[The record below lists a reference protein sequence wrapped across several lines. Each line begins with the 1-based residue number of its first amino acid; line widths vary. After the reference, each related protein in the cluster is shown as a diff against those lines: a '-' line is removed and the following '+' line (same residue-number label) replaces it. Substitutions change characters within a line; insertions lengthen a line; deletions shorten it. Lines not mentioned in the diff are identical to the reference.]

1 MAIPAFPSKA
11 RASPNTCCCRAAGA
25 GTGAGFRAGFGDGG
39 GALAGMAAHAPTWS
53 IAAHAIANPKR
64 LANDVMTALLLKT
77 SPVSSVLG
85 YAG

>member
-1 MAIPAFPSKA
+1 
-11 RASPNTCCCRAAGA
+11 
-25 GTGAGFRAGFGDGG
+25 
-39 GALAGMAAHAPTWS
+39 MAADAPTWS